1 MNKSNIFLVL
11 LLVLFPLVA
20 NAQTQN
26 VELGLQVG
34 TAFFMGNTNPASGY
48 TRTNEF
54 AWLRDSEGMPAFET
68 FGGMARYRFD
78 YRWTLQMQ
86 AMRQRVRYKEISEKY
101 NNGLFFYNSMWNW
114 DIIAEYNFLRYG
126 FVENRNAKIYTV
138 TPYIGLGLG
147 ASFYTKHATYR
158 WGLNDVKKN
167 TAFPAVR
174 TNDLTAAMYVPFVFG
189 VKLRMDKNWQFKVA
203 CQYDLYVL
211 NGDLNGNTE
220 GSLKIK
226 KDPSAGMA
234 YPGGGGV
241 TLGKY
246 QPASTHNIMAT
257 VAVIYNLP
265 ANDRGGIINL
275 H

>member
-1 MNKSNIFLVL
+1 MKKSTFILVL
-11 LLVLFPLVA
+11 LMVFAPLFV

-34 TAFFMGNTNPASGY
+34 AGFFMGNSNPAAGY
-48 TRTNEF
+48 TRTHEF
-54 AWLRDSEGMPAFET
+54 AWMRDSEGMPAFET
-68 FGGMARYRFD
+68 FGGVVRYRFD
-78 YRWTLQMQ
+78 YRWTLQAQ
-86 AMRQRVRYKEISEKY
+86 AMRQRTRFKESAENTDLY
-101 NNGLFFYNSMWNW
+101 FNNSMWNV
-114 DIIAEYNFLRYG
+114 DLMAEFNILKYG

-158 WGLNDVKKN
+158 WGLNDGKKN

-174 TNDLTAAMYVPFVFG
+174 TNDLTTAMYVPFVFG

-234 YPGGGGV
+234 YSGGGGV

-246 QPASTHNIMAT
+246 QPASTHNIVAT